1 MTGELSELYAWS
13 PQNSGERELSTL
25 GDQAWFLI
33 GSMHRDTVVRVSS
46 GGDHRHFVPSEVR
59 CEGQWILACG
69 TQVVFDGIQAPPNQA
84 TNQLL
89 SPVAAPKIYC
99 RAESLKSPVVGPI

>member
-33 GSMHRDTVVRVSS
+33 GSMPRGTAQRLVKVSS
-46 GGDHRHFVPSEVR
+46 GGDHRPFAASEVGR
-59 CEGQWILACG
+59 EGQ
-69 TQVVFDGIQAPPNQA
+69 
-84 TNQLL
+84 
-89 SPVAAPKIYC
+89 
-99 RAESLKSPVVGPI
+99 